1 MGAALAD
8 DHAYRRMSELC
19 DGIGNRLSGSEALD
33 RAIAWAAGAMRE
45 DGLVNVRLQPVMIPH
60 WVRGEEHAE
69 MVSPDPQPLAML
81 GLGRSVATPPGGIT
95 ARVIVVSSFGALDS
109 LPADQVR
116 GRIVLYD
123 VPFTTYGETVR
134 YRTSGAEHAARRG
147 AVAALVRTVGPAS
160 LRSPHTGAMA
170 AYGDTLPK
178 IPAAAVSIEDA
189 EMIHRLTAR
198 GVAVEVHLEMG
209 AHTEPDVRSSNV
221 IGEVRGRERPEEI
234 VVVGGHLDSWD
245 VGQGAQ
251 DDGAGCVLAMEA
263 VRLMQRLGLHPRRTV
278 RCVLW
283 VNEENGSRGARAY
296 ADSLHG
302 DVSHHVAAIESDG
315 GAERPLGF
323 LLGVHRVGTD
333 STDTARLASG
343 LARLRELAPLFAG
356 VGAGHMADG
365 GGEADIGPLMT
376 MGVPGISHRT
386 VMEHYFDWHHSRA
399 DMLDKVDPV
408 ELRRNLAALAALVY
422 LVADD
427 PEPLAGRAP
436 AAAHGAPPGTH

>member
-8 DHAYRRMSELC
+8 DHAYQRLSELC
-19 DGIGNRLSGSEALD
+19 DGIGNRLSGSENLD
-33 RAIAWAAGAMRE
+33 RAVAWAAAAMRE
-45 DGLVNVRLQPVMIPH
+45 DGLANVRLQPVMIPH
-60 WVRGEEHAE
+60 WVRGDEHAE
-69 MVSPDPQPLAML
+69 IVFPHTEPLAML

-95 ARVIVVSSFGALDS
+95 ARVVVVTSFDALDS

-123 VPFTTYGETVR
+123 VPFTRYGETVR
-134 YRTSGAEHAARRG
+134 YRTNGAEHAARRG

-170 AYGDTLPK
+170 AYGDTLP
-178 IPAAAVSIEDA
+178 
-189 EMIHRLTAR
+189 
-198 GVAVEVHLEMG
+198 
-209 AHTEPDVRSSNV
+209 
-221 IGEVRGRERPEEI
+221 
-234 VVVGGHLDSWD
+234 LDSWD

-251 DDGAGCVLAMEA
+251 DDGAGCALAMET

-283 VNEENGSRGARAY
+283 VNEENGGRGARAY

-302 DVSHHVAAIESDG
+302 DVSRHVAAIESDG

-323 LLGVHRVGTD
+323 LLGVHRVGSETTD
-333 STDTARLASG
+333 STRLAAG
-343 LARLRELAPLFAG
+343 LTRLREIAPLFTG
-356 VGAGHMADG
+356 LGADHMADG

-376 MGVPGISHRT
+376 MGVPGVSHRT
-386 VMEHYFDWHHSRA
+386 VGEHYFDWHHSRA

-408 ELRRNLAALAALVY
+408 ELRRNLAALAAFVY

-427 PEPLAGRAP
+427 PEPLAGRLPTAT
-436 AAAHGAPPGTH
+436 HAPPLGTH